1 MTSRERA
8 LGKTITCAKK
18 TADMTFNVSR
28 EGSQNIDQPSH
39 RIEEMG
45 FCAGYNKYR
54 LMVHMV
60 AAAVGIV
67 VGCSAC
73 VVFARVYQNV
83 DAAMWAGVSAL
94 FATLLFS
101 TSLKVHR
108 DQERLTPISH
118 FTITKWLGFVGLLA
132 GIAGFFAYIILGVR
146 NNEKGMESL

>member
-1 MTSRERA
+1 
-8 LGKTITCAKK
+8 
-18 TADMTFNVSR
+18 
-28 EGSQNIDQPSH
+28 
-39 RIEEMG
+39 
-45 FCAGYNKYR
+45 
-54 LMVHMV
+54 MVHMV

-73 VVFARVYQNV
+73 VVFARVYQNF
-83 DAAMWAGVSAL
+83 DAAMWAGVSAV
-94 FATLLFS
+94 FAALLFS

-118 FTITKWLGFVGLLA
+118 FTITKWVGFVGLLA